1 MTWDGKNARYLE
13 RVSQYFSLTVFVM
26 SKTFY
31 VVYSNASFFFQ
42 VRYMNYA
49 GCKRKFK
56 VAEFVSK
63 YDGAAK
69 NAAQA
74 MKAGNKKLA
83 GKKRKAS

>member
-1 MTWDGKNARYLE
+1 ME
-13 RVSQYFSLTVFVM
+13 RVSQYFSLIGICDVKNLLF
-26 SKTFY
+26 
-31 VVYSNASFFFQ
+31 VYSNTFFFFQ

-74 MKAGNKKLA
+74 MKAGNEKQS